1 MRITVFSDDCQS
13 RVQGSTITC
22 FLYRLFRGGG
32 SWCSELQKKNASS
45 LGLEHSTKQEQPG
58 LVWGGKVSGLRT
70 LADGGTDVQLKT
82 RSWLSFKESEVF
94 VLLDGNW
101 QGVLRGVRVCK
112 RMRQ

>member
-1 MRITVFSDDCQS
+1 VGRSQD
-13 RVQGSTITC
+13 
-22 FLYRLFRGGG
+22 
-32 SWCSELQKKNASS
+32 
-45 LGLEHSTKQEQPG
+45 
-58 LVWGGKVSGLRT
+58 SGHWQH
-70 LADGGTDVQLKT
+70 GGTDVQLKT